1 MNQNDI
7 TKKMKITARFV
18 DVNSKCH
25 LNVKNN
31 VRCFTQTILKKNE
44 KNPERQLG
52 FSRKK
57 IVPPPLLRISIFLK
71 FTVSS

>member
-31 VRCFTQTILKKNE
+31 V
-44 KNPERQLG
+44 
-52 FSRKK
+52 
-57 IVPPPLLRISIFLK
+57 
-71 FTVSS
+71 